1 MATQKAGLHH
11 FVNRG
16 GNVTGDVHDM
26 KAGYQAQSPANGLP
40 STGSF
45 DRRGV
50 AENARVTTRHTKLEN
65 SNNGRIDY
73 LANAPRSAAELA
85 DSQGSNPAFRSMN
98 AILKQ
103 EHSQEQANTHN
114 GFDTDA
120 ENVDDTSTMSVDVQV
135 KDSQSQHPQFNNMQR
150 APDIPYSSAIPAEHV
165 YYEDGRDRFDD
176 HSPYEEHDGLEE
188 ENSMDEEGG
197 ESDESADEEH
207 AEEDPT
213 LNSHAMSVLA
223 RKGFI
228 EPGQEED
235 FDRFSRM
242 LHEKTFAAREIPI
255 LEDQVRPSS
264 QTNSRHPHGR
274 HSNGNHARS
283 THRSAGN
290 EVREQAQPASMS
302 GKAPVVAQQ
311 ALYQAH
317 GKFSDAPATQSRSYT
332 AGGMGLVQ
340 AERQRPQSQTR
351 RLQVSSPNIM
361 TTIPQHLKNM
371 QGTASDA
378 REPSSDIPVIEA
390 LNERSPEEA
399 PDFAQQEPYANHKRA
414 LEPDY
419 SGAELSQMT
428 YDQLKSEAFDHDPKA
443 PPSILPTALQ
453 SEPLEHQ
460 LTHIFN
466 LPTPSD
472 EHPFPDHQTFFA
484 SLPIDKYEECG
495 DLILGKFAEILNKFK
510 KARQDKRQ
518 ICRGFEDEVSKR
530 EAVVSKRIAALDRD
544 LGRLRRAGEEVVRGK
559 GA

>member
-16 GNVTGDVHDM
+16 GTITGDVHDV
-26 KAGYQAQSPANGLP
+26 KAGHQALLPANGLP
-40 STGSF
+40 STWSF
-45 DRRGV
+45 DRRRV
-50 AENARVTTRHTKLEN
+50 ADNARVPTRQTKLED
-65 SNNGRIDY
+65 SNNGRTDY
-73 LANAPRSAAELA
+73 LADAPRSAAEVA
-85 DSQGSNPAFRSMN
+85 DSQVSNPAFRSMN
-98 AILKQ
+98 TILKQ
-103 EHSQEQANTHN
+103 EHSQEQANTHD

-150 APDIPYSSAIPAEHV
+150 APDIPYNSAIPAEDV
-165 YYEDGRDRFDD
+165 YYEDGRDRYDD

-213 LNSHAMSVLA
+213 LNSHAMSALA

-228 EPGQEED
+228 EPGQEEA

-242 LHEKTFAAREIPI
+242 LHEKSFSTREIPVP
-255 LEDQVRPSS
+255 EDPVRPSS
-264 QTNSRHPHGR
+264 QTHGRQPHGR

-302 GKAPVVAQQ
+302 GKATVVAQQ
-311 ALYQAH
+311 ALFLGH
-317 GKFSDAPATQSRSYT
+317 GKFSAAPATQSRSYT
-332 AGGMGLVQ
+332 AGGLGPVQ
-340 AERQRPQSQTR
+340 GERQRPQSQTK

-371 QGTASDA
+371 QRTVSDA
-378 REPSSDIPVIEA
+378 REPSSDMPIIEA
-390 LNERSPEEA
+390 PNEHSPEEA

-414 LEPDY
+414 LQPDY
-419 SGAELSQMT
+419 SEAELSQMT
-428 YDQLKSEAFDHDPKA
+428 YDQLKSEPFDHDPKA
-443 PPSILPTALQ
+443 PPSILPPALQ

-472 EHPFPDHQTFFA
+472 EHPIPDHQMFFA

-495 DLILGKFAEILNKFK
+495 DLILGRFAEILNKFK

-530 EAVVSKRIAALDRD
+530 EAMVSNRVAALDRD
-544 LGRLRRAGEEVVRGK
+544 MGRLRRAGEEVVRGK
-559 GA
+559 G